1 VAEDPSRSGQ
11 RRPAVGLLAA
21 LRNSK
26 PTPEVRTHRYV
37 TRESTRDHRMV
48 ICDLRHIGSVVIP
61 GTKHV
66 VGDGA
71 GAY

>member
-1 VAEDPSRSGQ
+1 MIAVHFAIRSQ
-11 RRPAVGLLAA
+11 M
-21 LRNSK
+21 
-26 PTPEVRTHRYV
+26 PEVRTHRYV
-37 TRESTRDHRMV
+37 TPDSTSDHRMV